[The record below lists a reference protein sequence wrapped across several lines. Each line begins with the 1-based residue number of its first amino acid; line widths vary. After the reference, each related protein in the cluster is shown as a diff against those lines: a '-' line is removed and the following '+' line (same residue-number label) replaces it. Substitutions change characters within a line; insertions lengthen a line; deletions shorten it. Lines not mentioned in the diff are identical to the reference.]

1 MSKKNKKQEEVNQW
15 FNVQQTCC
23 VSCMHRN
30 LCVYLLVC
38 AGARA
43 CRCVTA
49 ECVRTSPPPPLSG
62 WAAKEEDPRTRS
74 QPITALG
81 RCRLYRRRGSPE
93 TRSSPC
99 LPLRKVRDVKN
110 WHVHGHIYSKKSHMH
125 YSGWPTLWPLTFTCR
140 RQEERPGQGQ
150 AWDLLPLWLWAH
162 HPCGVWCRHWRVHCT
177 YPTITLCNVLDH
189 ICAILQAKIWV
200 AAGIRKS
207 LIIINNSFK
216 LLTYKIAK
224 TQRNGWTF
232 GEIRFFSFL
241 QRLRWQDL

>member
-110 WHVHGHIYSKKSHMH
+110 WHVHGHIYSKKISHALQWMTH
-125 YSGWPTLWPLTFTCR
+125 TLTLDLYLQEAGRKTGTRTGLRSPPPLTLSTPSMWGLMPSLESSLYVSDHNTVQCARSYLCHFT
-140 RQEERPGQGQ
+140 GQNLG
-150 AWDLLPLWLWAH
+150 
-162 HPCGVWCRHWRVHCT
+162 CSR
-177 YPTITLCNVLDH
+177 Y
-189 ICAILQAKIWV
+189 
-200 AAGIRKS
+200 S
-207 LIIINNSFK
+207 
-216 LLTYKIAK
+216 
-224 TQRNGWTF
+224 
-232 GEIRFFSFL
+232 
-241 QRLRWQDL
+241 